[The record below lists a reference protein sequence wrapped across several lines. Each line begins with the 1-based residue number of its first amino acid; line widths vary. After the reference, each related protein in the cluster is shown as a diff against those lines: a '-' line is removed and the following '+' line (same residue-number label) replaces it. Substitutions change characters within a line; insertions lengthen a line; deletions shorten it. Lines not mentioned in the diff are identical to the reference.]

1 MTFQQRYAAL
11 EDEFRGQIKQDNE
24 WFKSKGMQRSY
35 YLPNIEPEGPADFI
49 LVGME
54 PSGSAD
60 ESDPSLCHEKP
71 VCPRNFSCSI
81 EDFILHFCI
90 RKYLF
95 ADKQTYHITDVAKGG
110 MPTQQAHKTA
120 GKRWEE
126 WYPLLCQELKLV
138 AKPDAPVIAVGK
150 GVGDFLKRKETRDYK
165 GSLLHFSNNAN
176 IARTIAPQL
185 LYEQYKEFS
194 TTLRWDDVV
203 HNASDVMK
211 GGEFDKWRSQT
222 LQRLKRGESE
232 SRKML
237 MFTYKCQFDAILGK
251 PLT

>member
-1 MTFQQRYAAL
+1 MAFRQDYLAL
-11 EDEFRGQIKQDNE
+11 ENEFKAQIEEDNE
-24 WFKSKGMQRSY
+24 RFGWKGKQRSY
-35 YLPNIEPEGPADFI
+35 YLPNIEPDSKAEFV

-54 PSGSAD
+54 PSGFAD
-60 ESDPSLCHEKP
+60 ESDPALCHEKP
-71 VCPRNFSCSI
+71 VCPKNFSRSV

-90 RKYLF
+90 REYLCSGG
-95 ADKQTYHITDVAKGG
+95 QMYHITDIAKGG
-110 MPTQQAHKTA
+110 MPTSQARKTA
-120 GKRWEE
+120 GERWEQ
-126 WYPLLCQELKLV
+126 WYPLLCQELKL
-138 AKPDAPVIAVGK
+138 ATKPCAPIIAVGK
-150 GVGDFLKRKETRDYK
+150 GVGDFLKRKKTPNFK

-185 LYEQYKEFS
+185 LCKQYKEFS

-203 HNASDVMK
+203 QNAERVMK
-211 GGEFDKWRSQT
+211 GEEFDKWRSET

-237 MFTYKCQFDAILGK
+237 MFTYKCQFAAILGK

>member
-11 EDEFRGQIKQDNE
+11 EDKFRAQIKQDNE
-24 WFKSKGMQRSY
+24 WFESKGMQRSY
-35 YLPNIEPEGPADFI
+35 YLPNIEPKGLVDFV

-60 ESDPSLCHEKP
+60 ESDPSLCREKP

-90 RKYLF
+90 RKYLC
-95 ADKQTYHITDVAKGG
+95 ADKQIYHITDVAKGG
-110 MPTQQAHKTA
+110 MPTQQARKTS
-120 GKRWEE
+120 GWRWEQ
-126 WYPLLCQELKLV
+126 WYPLLSQELKLV
-138 AKPDAPVIAVGK
+138 AEHGTPVIAVGK
-150 GVGDFLKRKETRDYK
+150 RVGDFLKGKKTPGYK

-185 LYEQYKEFS
+185 LCEQYKEFS

-203 HNASDVMK
+203 QNASDVLK
-211 GGEFDKWRSQT
+211 CEEFGKWRSQT

-237 MFTYKCQFDAILGK
+237 MFTYKCQFAAILGK
-251 PLT
+251 PLI